1 MTRTSRTA
9 ATLDADDLPASV
21 DAMRRI
27 LRRLRII
34 ARQGELA
41 PGLSPAQAFV
51 LTIVARRPGIS
62 VSEVAA
68 ATMTDRSSAAAVID
82 RLAENGFVL
91 RGQADEDRRR
101 AVITATVAGRRALKR
116 TAPPPTIVL
125 IDAIRRLSKPDRRAL
140 ARGLRS
146 LTATMGIAS
155 EPAGMLFDEARPG
168 RRRG

>member
-41 PGLSPAQAFV
+41 TGLSPAQAFV

-62 VSEVAA
+62 
-68 ATMTDRSSAAAVID
+68 
-82 RLAENGFVL
+82 AE
-91 RGQADEDRRR
+91 
-101 AVITATVAGRRALKR
+101 
-116 TAPPPTIVL
+116 
-125 IDAIRRLSKPDRRAL
+125 
-140 ARGLRS
+140 
-146 LTATMGIAS
+146 
-155 EPAGMLFDEARPG
+155 
-168 RRRG
+168 